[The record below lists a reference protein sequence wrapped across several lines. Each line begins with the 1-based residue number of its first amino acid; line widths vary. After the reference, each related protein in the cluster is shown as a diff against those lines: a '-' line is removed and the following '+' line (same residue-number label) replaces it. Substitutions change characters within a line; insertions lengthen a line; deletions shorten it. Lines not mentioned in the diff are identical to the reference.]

1 MCPLTSDD
9 KALMRA
15 LRVERRLGALRM
27 VKEFPSRQWKRSTL
41 NDLIK
46 RIDKTGNADRKR
58 VTGRVQSVRTS
69 DWSRCYR
76 SRKRL
81 ALVLQPVE
89 DTLSTALT
97 NVLGATCAL
106 SYSRVLL

>member
-15 LRVERRLGALRM
+15 LRVEKRLGALRM

-58 VTGRVQSVRTS
+58 GTGRVQSVRTS

-106 SYSRVLL
+106 SYLRALL

>member
-58 VTGRVQSVRTS
+58 VPGRVQSVRTS

-81 ALVLQPVE
+81 ALVLLQVE

-106 SYSRVLL
+106 SYLRVLL

>member
-81 ALVLQPVE
+81 ALVLLPVE
-89 DTLSTALT
+89 DALSTALT

-106 SYSRVLL
+106 SYLRVLL

>member
-58 VTGRVQSVRTS
+58 VTGRV
-69 DWSRCYR
+69 
-76 SRKRL
+76 
-81 ALVLQPVE
+81 
-89 DTLSTALT
+89 
-97 NVLGATCAL
+97 
-106 SYSRVLL
+106 